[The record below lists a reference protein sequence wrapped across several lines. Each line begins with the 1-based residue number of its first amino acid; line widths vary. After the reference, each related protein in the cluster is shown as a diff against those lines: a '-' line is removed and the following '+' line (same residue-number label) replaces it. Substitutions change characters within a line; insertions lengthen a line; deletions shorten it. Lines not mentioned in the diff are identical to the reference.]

1 MILWHLLVHWTGSDY
16 GSPGQFQ
23 PYDFLSGLA
32 GLSVFSLLIAQLRKH
47 NCHVHG
53 CWRLGR
59 HPVEGTLYTVCRWH
73 HPCGHV
79 THDHVLDAHSAHLT
93 RQKAMRET
101 VAKLRKD
108 RNDPV

>member
-53 CWRLGR
+53 CPRLMWHPHPDHG
-59 HPVEGTLYTVCRWH
+59 HPVCRKH
-73 HPCGHV
+73 HPDGY
-79 THDHVLDAHSAHLT
+79 TITA
-93 RQKAMRET
+93 
-101 VAKLRKD
+101 
-108 RNDPV
+108 

>member
-1 MILWHLLVHWTGSDY
+1 MILWHWLVHWTGSDY
-16 GSPGQFQ
+16 GSPGRFQ

-59 HPVEGTLYTVCRWH
+59 HPVEGTLYTVCRHH
-73 HPCGHV
+73 HPGGRVKPEHV
-79 THDHVLDAHSAHLT
+79 HEAHAAALQRT
-93 RQKAMRET
+93 RAMRET
-101 VAKLRKD
+101 VARLRKE
-108 RNDPV
+108 RP